1 MKQKQCDEDPDW
13 GSLSPKSVGGC
24 PLSLTLYFEDCD
36 AAYERAVQAGAESEK
51 EPTTYPWGERS
62 CMVRDPFGFRWSI
75 CTHLEDVDPEE
86 L

>member
-62 CMVRDPFGFRWSI
+62 CMVRDPFGFR
-75 CTHLEDVDPEE
+75 
-86 L
+86 